1 MEDGALQTLLG
12 VMNVDATVFAICIVA
27 VLVGAFVKGY
37 SGFGASMLWVT
48 SLSLVLPPLEVVPMV
63 LLFEVVSSIHLLPFV
78 RREIEWRSVRT
89 LLIGTWLATPIG
101 IYALASVPADPI
113 RIALGL
119 VVLGGAVA
127 MWRGFALQSVPGPA
141 ATVGVGALS
150 GLLNGSMGFV
160 GPPVI
165 LFYFSSPIGTAM
177 GRASII
183 AYFLGTDSVAVGLFA
198 VQGLIPAEVMV
209 RTAAFLPFL
218 FLGVWLGNR
227 QFIHAEP
234 DSFRRFALAL
244 LIFLSLAL
252 MARAVWM

>member
-1 MEDGALQTLLG
+1 MQTLLG
-12 VMNVDATVFAICIVA
+12 VMNVDATVFAICVLA

-48 SLSLVLPPLEVVPMV
+48 SLSLVLPPLAVVPMV
-63 LLFEVVSSIHLLPFV
+63 LMFEVVSSIHLLPFV

-113 RIALGL
+113 RIALGI

-127 MWRGFALQSVPGPA
+127 LWRGFALQSVPGPA
-141 ATVGVGALS
+141 ATVGIGALS

-165 LFYFSSPIGTAM
+165 LFYLSSPIGAAM

-198 VQGLIPAEVMV
+198 VQGLIPAEVLV
-209 RTAAFLPFL
+209 RTAAFLPFV

-234 DSFRRFALAL
+234 DSFRKFALAL

-252 MARAVWM
+252 MARAVWL